1 MKTEN
6 LNKMNKAELTV
17 ILADLLGEPVAGK
30 WTKAALI
37 TGIENERADQAAP
50 KSDNEKHAA
59 AIAKQIKAIKSSFAL
74 DREVQCLDDR
84 EIYANVNQAWKSGN
98 YDETVTVSMFD
109 DMSNKLYS
117 AAKRGERVQ
126 VTKGG
131 FTFELTTIA
140 LVAQS

>member
-74 DREVQCLDDR
+74 DRTVRNIEDGN
-84 EIYANVNQAWKSGN
+84 EYANINQAYLSN
-98 YDETVTVSMFD
+98 EYPAITVSMWD
-109 DMSNKLYS
+109 NMSVKLYS
-117 AAKRGERVQ
+117 AAKKGEKIQ
-126 VTKGG
+126 VTKMDA
-131 FTFELTTIA
+131 TFEL
-140 LVAQS
+140 VNV